1 MDRESKLPGR
11 YRHSHIEKCHLIKAV
26 ISLRQIFIIA
36 NHYFAKGTYGNI
48 FLGEGTGRQWGK
60 RKKFLKL
67 LPSHPKIA
75 AQCESQIFHFSW
87 KILRKSSNGIL

>member
-1 MDRESKLPGR
+1 MDKESKLAGR

-48 FLGEGTGRQWGK
+48 FLGKEQEGSGEKEEISQAPALSPQNCSPM
-60 RKKFLKL
+60 RK
-67 LPSHPKIA
+67 
-75 AQCESQIFHFSW
+75 
-87 KILRKSSNGIL
+87 